1 MFIVNVSLTGEK
13 NGNVIGIRL
22 NTAPNDAQI
31 ALKRKNKM
39 RTNTIRLILGDQ
51 LNASHSWYETKD
63 DSVLYLIAEL
73 KQETD
78 YVKHHVQKITAFF
91 SAMANFSK
99 ALKKSGHRVLYLR
112 LSDTEKYLNLPKLI
126 ETLCKEYHSSHF
138 EYQRPDEY
146 RLKNQ
151 MQNISISG
159 VGISQVDTEH
169 FLISFEEIGNHFKVG
184 KATRM
189 ENFYRKIRK
198 RFDILMDGDEP
209 LGGKWNYD
217 QDNRKKLK
225 KSDLS
230 DIPEPLIFNNKTT
243 DVVKRLERHKVVH
256 FGKLDDKLV
265 WPVTRIQA
273 LQQLEYFCQYCLPKF
288 GTFQDAMTSKSEHAW
303 SLYHSR
309 ISFALNS
316 KILNPLQVVRRAE
329 QEYLSRQDEI
339 SLAQIEGFIRQI
351 IGWREFIRGIYW
363 ANMPNY
369 SKLNH
374 LNAKRDLPNFFWTGN
389 TKMRC
394 MQYSIGQSLEFAYAH
409 HIQRLMVI
417 GNFCLLAG
425 IDPDQVDEWYL
436 GVYIDAIEWV
446 EMPNTRGMSQFADGG
461 LIASKPYTASGAY
474 INRMSDYCSGCHY
487 NVKEKVGET
496 ACPFNS
502 LYWHFMHRHKD
513 KFGNNPRISM
523 VYRNLE
529 KMDDAQ
535 KTETLQRAD
544 WLLENINSL

>member
-13 NGNVIGIRL
+13 NGNIIGIRL

-39 RTNTIRLILGDQ
+39 RANTIRLILGDQ

-63 DSVLYLIAEL
+63 DNVLYLIAEL

-99 ALKKSGHRVLYLR
+99 ALKESGHRVLHLR
-112 LSDTEKYLNLPKLI
+112 LSDTKKYPTLPNLI
-126 ETLCKEYHSSHF
+126 ETLCKEYQANQF

-151 MQNISISG
+151 MQNISITG

-169 FLISFEEIGNHFKVG
+169 FLVPFEEIGNHFKAG

-209 LGGKWNYD
+209 LGGQWNYD
-217 QDNRKKLK
+217 QDNRKKIK

-243 DVVKRLERHKVVH
+243 DVVKRLERHKIVH

-288 GTFQDAMTSKSEHAW
+288 GTFQDAMTSKSKHSW

-351 IGWREFIRGIYW
+351 IGWREFVRGIYW

-474 INRMSDYCSGCHY
+474 INRMSDYCSDCHY

-502 LYWHFMHRHKD
+502 LYWYFMHRHKD

-529 KMDDAQ
+529 KMDDTLKAD
-535 KTETLQRAD
+535 TLQQAD
-544 WLLENINSL
+544 WLLDNINNL